1 MTSERATPRR
11 RRAPKAPF
19 VIGEM
24 EVMPGRTATG
34 EIEIPRLV
42 TGTRVSLP
50 LRIFHGRAAGPTV
63 FVSSSVHGDE
73 ILGVEIIRRVAAG
86 LSARTLHGTVVFVP
100 IVNVH
105 GFLTGDRY
113 LPDRRDLNRSFPG
126 SSRGSLAARI
136 ADAFLRE
143 VVARCDVGIDL
154 HTGSDH
160 RTNLPQV
167 RCDLDDDFTRELA
180 TAFAAPL
187 MMGARLRKGSLRA
200 EAHQVGA
207 TILLYEAGEAHRF
220 DPVGI
225 EAGVI
230 GVQRVLHHLEMTPG
244 LPPDPLRVVH
254 GSHLPDPPL
263 TSQRSSW
270 VRARRSGI
278 GLLQVGLGD
287 MVTKGQQLGV
297 IHDSL
302 GARLSRITAPFDG
315 LVIGHTQHPLVHQ
328 GSALVHI
335 AAVAIA
341 DPDPDDDT
349 PDEHTPGDTPDDPS
363 PPEPPAM
370 DDR

>member
-1 MTSERATPRR
+1 MAATQDPPGARPTPRAQ

-24 EVMPGRTATG
+24 EVMPGKVEAG

-50 LRIFHGRAAGPTV
+50 LRIFHGRSAGPTV
-63 FVSSSVHGDE
+63 FVSSSIHGDE
-73 ILGVEIIRRVAAG
+73 ILGVEIIRRVAAS

-126 SSRGSLAARI
+126 SSRGSLASRI

-143 VVARCDVGIDL
+143 VVVRCDVGIDL

-160 RTNLPQV
+160 RTNLPQI

-180 TAFAAPL
+180 EAFSAPIML
-187 MMGARLRKGSLRA
+187 GSALRKGSLRG
-200 EAHQVGA
+200 EASKVGA
-207 TILLYEAGEAHRF
+207 TILLYEAGEAQRF
-220 DPVGI
+220 DGDAIEVGVGGI
-225 EAGVI
+225 L
-230 GVQRVLHHLEMTPG
+230 RVLHSIGMVPTME
-244 LPPDPLRVVH
+244 PPAPTQLIALDDRPAR
-254 GSHLPDPPL
+254 PL
-263 TSQRSSW
+263 TGKRSSW

-278 GLLQVGLGD
+278 GLLEVGLGD
-287 MVTKGQQLGV
+287 VVTKGQQLGL

-302 GARLSRITAPFDG
+302 GKRLSRVTAPFAG

-328 GSALVHI
+328 GSALFHL
-335 AAVAIA
+335 AEFA
-341 DPDPDDDT
+341 DV
-349 PDEHTPGDTPDDPS
+349 
-363 PPEPPAM
+363 
-370 DDR
+370 

>member
-1 MTSERATPRR
+1 MTTPIRPAGRR

-24 EVMPGRTATG
+24 EVMPGKTATG

-50 LRIFHGRAAGPTV
+50 LRIFHGRSAGPTV

-73 ILGVEIIRRVAAG
+73 ILGVEIIRRVAAS

-160 RTNLPQV
+160 RTNLPQI
-167 RCDLDDDFTRELA
+167 RCDLDDEFTRELA

-187 MMGARLRKGSLRA
+187 MMDARLRKGSLRA

-207 TILLYEAGEAHRF
+207 TILLYEAGEAQRF
-220 DPVGI
+220 DPTAI

-230 GVQRVLHHLEMTPG
+230 GIQRVLQHLEMLPG
-244 LPPDPLRVVH
+244 LPPDPVRLVH
-254 GSHLPDPPL
+254 ADDLPDQPL
-263 TSQRSSW
+263 VSRRSSW

-287 MVTKGQQLGV
+287 VVTKGQQLGL

-302 GARLSRITAPFDG
+302 GARLSRVTAPFAG

-335 AAVAIA
+335 AELSTAT
-341 DPDPDDDT
+341 DT
-349 PDEHTPGDTPDDPS
+349 
-363 PPEPPAM
+363 A
-370 DDR
+370 